1 MAVGTSA
8 VEDAA
13 GGRDAA
19 VLRVLYFG
27 VLYFGEP
34 ADVERTEALIR
45 DRNALHPLF
54 PYGEEGDYLRGEAEN
69 PSCTAQV
76 AWMADHSA

>member
-8 VEDAA
+8 VEDAT

-19 VLRVLYFG
+19 VLR